1 MSTFEAL
8 FLAAVFVV
16 FIFAMESRV
25 SAAWR
30 REARAKKAAAKLRR
44 QIEFDTSARD
54 CAAMLDALLRAARYF
69 HRIKPAEMTQED
81 EAFGAVLL
89 AIQQTA
95 RSMGGRAEFSVVFSP
110 DDEEE
115 G

>member
-8 FLAAVFVV
+8 ALAAMIAV

-25 SAAWR
+25 SAAFR
-30 REARAKKAAAKLRR
+30 REARAKEAAAKLRR
-44 QIEFDTSARD
+44 QLAWDASGNE
-54 CAAMLDALLRAARYF
+54 CAAMLDALLRAAKYF
-69 HRIKPAEMTQED
+69 HRIKPADMTQED

-95 RSMGGRAEFSVVFSP
+95 RSMGGRAEFSALLSP
-110 DDEEE
+110 DEEE

>member
-1 MSTFEAL
+1 MTVEIIVTIAAL
-8 FLAAVFVV
+8 VV
-16 FIFAMESRV
+16 FLVAAESRT

-30 REARAKKAAAKLRR
+30 REARAKEAAAKLRR
-44 QIEFDTSARD
+44 QLAWAASGSE

-95 RSMGGRAEFSVVFSP
+95 RSMGGRAEFSAILSP
-110 DDEEE
+110 DDEDER
-115 G
+115 

>member
-16 FIFAMESRV
+16 FIVAMESRV

-30 REARAKKAAAKLRR
+30 REARAKEAAAKLRR
-44 QIEFDTSARD
+44 QLAWAASGSD

-95 RSMGGRAEFSVVFSP
+95 RSMGGRAEFSAILSP
-110 DDEEE
+110 DDEDER
-115 G
+115 

>member
-1 MSTFEAL
+1 MSTFEV
-8 FLAAVFVV
+8 VFVVVGFAV

-25 SAAWR
+25 SAAFR
-30 REARAKKAAAKLRR
+30 REARAKEAAAKLRR
-44 QIEFDTSARD
+44 QLAWAASGSES
-54 CAAMLDALLRAARYF
+54 AAMLDALLRAARYF

-95 RSMGGRAEFSVVFSP
+95 RSMGGRAEFSAILSP
-110 DDEEE
+110 DDEDER
-115 G
+115 

>member
-1 MSTFEAL
+1 MSIEVVAL
-8 FLAAVFVV
+8 IVILVVLVCAA
-16 FIFAMESRV
+16 ESRV

-30 REARAKKAAAKLRR
+30 REARAKEAAAKLRR
-44 QIEFDTSARD
+44 QLAWAASGSE

-95 RSMGGRAEFSVVFSP
+95 RSMGGRAEFSAILSP
-110 DDEEE
+110 DDKEE

>member
-1 MSTFEAL
+1 MHIEVVAL
-8 FLAAVFVV
+8 IVILVVFVC
-16 FIFAMESRV
+16 AMESRTA
-25 SAAWR
+25 AAWR
-30 REARAKKAAAKLRR
+30 REARAKEAAAKLRR
-44 QIEFDTSARD
+44 QLAWAASGSE

-95 RSMGGRAEFSVVFSP
+95 RSMGGRAEFSAILSP